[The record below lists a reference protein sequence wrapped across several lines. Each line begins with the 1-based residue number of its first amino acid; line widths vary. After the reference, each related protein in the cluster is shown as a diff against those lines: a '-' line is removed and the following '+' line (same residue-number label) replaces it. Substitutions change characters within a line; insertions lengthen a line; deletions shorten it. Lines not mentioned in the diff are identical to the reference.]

1 MQWKVR
7 IFFGK
12 IKITFMFTSFSFSKT
27 CPEKWYHPS
36 DPLQFLAPFPLVIVT
51 VCPSFFQKK
60 ISSNLCNWPKH
71 AISINCQTF
80 SRAREKKKKYFCGYS
95 RALEK
100 CYCDCFGTLLKL
112 IREVYT
118 DKASTLKHFLPKS
131 D

>member
-27 CPEKWYHPS
+27 CLEKWYHPS
-36 DPLQFLAPFPLVIVT
+36 HPAILSSFLLLLLSL
-51 VCPSFFQKK
+51 CLSFFQK

-80 SRAREKKKKYFCGYS
+80 TRREREEKKKYFCSYP
-95 RALEK
+95 RTLEK